1 MKSINWDFENK
12 FILEDLNEIVKDT
25 DIPWDSL
32 DGDSVLV
39 TGATGLIGSLI
50 VKALLFSN
58 IKCKVG
64 IVVRDLS
71 KARTVF
77 GELIDNLEIENIDV
91 SKSEWNLHNSYS
103 YIVHAASST
112 SSQSF
117 IKNPVEVID
126 TIVNGTSNLLKY
138 CKSNPVKSFVFLSTL
153 EVYGYNDS
161 SVCHEEDSFSL
172 NQLSVRNSYPVAK
185 RLAENLCISYFTEY
199 NVPTKIIRLTQTIGP
214 GLLWSDERVCAQ
226 FCKCVVNNQNI
237 VLRSKGETERDY
249 LYTADAVKGILA
261 VLCKANSGTAF
272 NLSNPDSY
280 ASILDLANL
289 CKKLSKNAIDIIFD
303 IDEEKSNKYLGEV
316 HIHLDNSKIR
326 SIVNYDMMPLD
337 RMFCRLIDYYRS
349 IKL

>member
-161 SVCHEEDSFSL
+161 SVCHEEDS
-172 NQLSVRNSYPVAK
+172 
-185 RLAENLCISYFTEY
+185 
-199 NVPTKIIRLTQTIGP
+199 

-280 ASILDLANL
+280 ASILDLENL